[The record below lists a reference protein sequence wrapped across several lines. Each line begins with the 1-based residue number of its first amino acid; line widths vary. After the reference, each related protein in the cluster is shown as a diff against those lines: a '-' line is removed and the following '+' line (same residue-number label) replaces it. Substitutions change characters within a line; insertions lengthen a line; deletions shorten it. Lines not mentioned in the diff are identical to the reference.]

1 MSVAE
6 AIEAKVIEAPDKEE
20 GGVEIVSPSLKE
32 QALLLGRKGVSQAHA
47 AACAAGRTVTASARW
62 IKRHWIPIV
71 MGFTFA
77 ALRIAA
83 WVGLFSLTFWLM
95 AVAPVFFWVICV
107 SYFAVLWLGY
117 GAYVYEKRG
126 GTL

>member
-6 AIEAKVIEAPDKEE
+6 AIEANVIEAPAKEE
-20 GGVEIVSPSLKE
+20 GGVEIASPSLKE

-71 MGFTFA
+71 LGFAFA
-77 ALRIAA
+77 ALRVAA

-95 AVAPVFFWVICV
+95 TVMPVIFWIVCV
-107 SYFAVLWLGY
+107 SYFAVLWLGF
-117 GAYVYEKRG
+117 GTYVHERRLG
-126 GTL
+126 NI